1 MSNIEILKR
10 LYKDYTKKYL
20 SKIFLSVFFSLI
32 VALSTSL
39 IAYLLDPAIEK
50 IFIEKNKILMV
61 LIPFAILFAFAL
73 KGSCLYLAKVTLIKV
88 GGEIQKTLQLQIM
101 DSFLSSSI
109 EEMDKKHSGKI
120 ISHLTYDAGI
130 VKLW

>member
-1 MSNIEILKR
+1 MTNIEILIK
-10 LYKDYTKKYL
+10 LYKDYT
-20 SKIFLSVFFSLI
+20 SKFIGKVFISIIFSVL
-32 VALSTSL
+32 VAGSTAA

-50 IFIEKNKILMV
+50 IFIEKNRQLMI
-61 LIPFAILFAFAL
+61 LIPIAIVAAFAL

-109 EEMDKKHSGKI
+109 EEMDKNILEKLFH
-120 ISHLTYDAGI
+120 ISLMMQE
-130 VKLW
+130 